1 MEVAG
6 GVGAGVGACAE
17 GRKGILGWT
26 SGGGQGGS
34 EVKGRMAR
42 CRAVPREPAPWSPA
56 STKTTLGT
64 VQYVQVPSGSVAG
77 GAQVGAQHCKPIVS
91 TVLQAACTFL
101 WTR

>member
-1 MEVAG
+1 MQVLAG
-6 GVGAGVGACAE
+6 TRAGVM
-17 GRKGILGWT
+17 
-26 SGGGQGGS
+26 
-34 EVKGRMAR
+34 GRMGR